1 MNMQIDVNTSPM
13 TLQELIDYHGDR
25 LIAIYHEM
33 DSKDSMLIP
42 QLTLHIAVPDH
53 FTHEM
58 TYVLLY
64 GKYHLQRVCIDS
76 HSFPPHNLEVIQQ
89 CIEAIKAMK
98 WEAR

>member
-33 DSKDSMLIP
+33 DSKDSMLIS

-64 GKYHLQRVCIDS
+64 DKYHLQKVCVNANPL
-76 HSFPPHNLEVIQQ
+76 PPHNLESIHQ
-89 CIEAIKAMK
+89 CIEAIKTMK